1 MKEPIFTTGKM
12 IYYTT
17 SEARK
22 RLNEIVNRVKYQKV
36 IISIGRRGKAEV
48 LIVPTPELEEG
59 LPVSRIN
66 AQSPSFDFLKDEP
79 DVYSFHDIKK
89 RYV

>member
-1 MKEPIFTTGKM
+1 MNINM
-12 IYYTT
+12 LHYNT

-22 RLNEIVNRVKYQKV
+22 NLNEIVNKVKYQKI

-48 LIVPTPELEEG
+48 LIVPKPELNEVI
-59 LPVSRIN
+59 PVSDIN
-66 AQSPSFDFLKDEP
+66 AHSSSFDFLEDEP
-79 DVYSFHDIKK
+79 DIYSVKDLKK

>member
-1 MKEPIFTTGKM
+1 MTHNLMIF
-12 IYYTT
+12 YNT

-22 RLNEIVNRVKYQKV
+22 HLNEIVNKVKYQKV

-48 LIVPTPELEEG
+48 LVIPKPELEEEI
-59 LPVSRIN
+59 PVSQIN
-66 AQSPSFDFLKDEP
+66 TDSSSFDFLEDEP
-79 DVYSFHDIKK
+79 DIYSIDDIKK